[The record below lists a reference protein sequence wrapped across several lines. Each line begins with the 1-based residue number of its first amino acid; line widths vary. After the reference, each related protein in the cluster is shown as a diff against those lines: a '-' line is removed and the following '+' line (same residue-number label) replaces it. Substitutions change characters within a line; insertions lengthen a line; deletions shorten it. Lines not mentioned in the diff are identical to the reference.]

1 MYVPTLEW
9 KLQRLSHKNP
19 HPSIKSM
26 PPPKPDPPTPP
37 PTLALRLKAHLSQIH
52 YSPCPTIPNPP
63 TCKKRASVALIIR
76 IRPTYPHRATY
87 DPSLYQPL
95 LGGEED
101 LFQLN
106 LDTFFEQTWVATG
119 DPEILFIKRS
129 TRIGDRWTGHIA
141 LPGGK
146 RELGDVSDKETSM
159 REAREET
166 GIELGGSDC
175 LIVGNLPE
183 RVVTSTWGKKPY
195 VSLRL
200 SLWGRGT
207 EGSAG
212 LCIND
217 IAQTA
222 GFMPLHLPFIATR
235 YPPPNAPA
243 NRSPFGALGLSPR
256 PFRTF
261 PTHIWKLRRF
271 RAIKQIQ

>member
-1 MYVPTLEW
+1 
-9 KLQRLSHKNP
+9 
-19 HPSIKSM
+19 M

-52 YSPCPTIPNPP
+52 SSPCPTIRNPP

-87 DPSLYQPL
+87 DPSLYQTL
-95 LGGEED
+95 LGAEEES
-101 LFQLN
+101 FQLN
-106 LDTFFEQTWVATG
+106 LNTFFEQTWVATG

-200 SLWGRGT
+200 YLWGRGT

-212 LCIND
+212 LCINY
-217 IAQTA
+217 IAQID

-271 RAIKQIQ
+271 RAIKQIR